1 MIDGIEQF
9 MKKLPAL
16 SRQTNPGMAAFLG
29 FILGGI
35 ALGIYF
41 RSFIDFI
48 VPIGIGLLL
57 YFIIGDFGVIGGAI
71 VASLWGFFR
80 SQESN
85 QRLAQPG
92 TNVQAT

>member
-1 MIDGIEQF
+1 MIDGIENL
-9 MKKLPAL
+9 MKKLPTL
-16 SRQTNPGMAAFLG
+16 GRETNPGLAAFLG

-48 VPIGIGLLL
+48 VPIGIAVVLTVAV
-57 YFIIGDFGVIGGAI
+57 GDFGWLGGAI
-71 VASLWGFFR
+71 LASMWGFFR

-85 QRLAQPG
+85 ERIHAGPQMHAG
-92 TNVQAT
+92 